1 MGRQC
6 SNFLLPPP
14 DLGGLP
20 KGRPLGALLL
30 SLPFYALVAGALAVL
45 SVRPG
50 EAAVRPTIA
59 ISLEEA
65 LPMAAPPPPP
75 PAGGGAPTAVRAT
88 PPQPAEEEVPVV
100 APTHL
105 PTAPAPAVSGPVGS
119 GGPSGVPGGT
129 PAGAPAGV
137 PGGQVGGT
145 PGGQLDGVLPPVFD
159 AAYLQNPAP
168 DYPPLSR
175 RLREEGRLVLRVR
188 VGVDGRAEDIEV
200 RTSTGHPRLDQ
211 TGIQTVRR
219 WRFVPARRGADKVPA
234 WVLIPI
240 TFNLDA

>member
-6 SNFLLPPP
+6 FTFLLPPP

-50 EAAVRPTIA
+50 DAAVRPTIA

-75 PAGGGAPTAVRAT
+75 PGGGGAPVARTT
-88 PPQPAEEEVPVV
+88 SPQPAAEEVPVA
-100 APTHL
+100 APIHL
-105 PTAPAPAVSGPVGS
+105 PTAPAPEVSGPTGS
-119 GGPSGVPGGT
+119 GGPSGVPGGV
-129 PAGAPAGV
+129 PSGAPGGV
-137 PGGQVGGT
+137 AGGQVGGS

-188 VGVDGRAEDIEV
+188 VGVDGRAEEIQV